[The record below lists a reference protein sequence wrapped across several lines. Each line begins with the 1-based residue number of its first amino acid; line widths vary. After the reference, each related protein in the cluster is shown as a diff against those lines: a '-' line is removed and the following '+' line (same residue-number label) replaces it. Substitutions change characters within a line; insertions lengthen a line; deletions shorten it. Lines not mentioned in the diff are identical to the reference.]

1 MTSKYGGQAVSYS
14 HELCRFVSRFLCHC
28 FHFCAVRFQ
37 GRRRKD
43 FTSSTFALHTATA
56 FSVLGELPIC
66 CIFVLDQLICRP
78 NGAGSSFITTRAS
91 NRISS
96 IPASKAMSS
105 AKSRSVNTFSPRVQ
119 PQHPLCMVR
128 FINQSMDTVLQT
140 GLRLFCILGSHHSL
154 PETNQM

>member
-1 MTSKYGGQAVSYS
+1 
-14 HELCRFVSRFLCHC
+14 
-28 FHFCAVRFQ
+28 
-37 GRRRKD
+37 
-43 FTSSTFALHTATA
+43 
-56 FSVLGELPIC
+56 VLGGLPIC

-154 PETNQM
+154 PETNQMWFHQLAHSYTCLCRVFLLDLLSWQVILDFEAEAIATVGQLSQMLIWGLHRQSIEVD